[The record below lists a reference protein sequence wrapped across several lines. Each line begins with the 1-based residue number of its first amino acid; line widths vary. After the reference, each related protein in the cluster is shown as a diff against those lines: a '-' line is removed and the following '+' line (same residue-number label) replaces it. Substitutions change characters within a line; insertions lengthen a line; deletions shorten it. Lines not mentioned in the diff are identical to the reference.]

1 MPAAHVCCVLVT
13 HLVEV
18 WIGSYG
24 LLAVLVLMTLE
35 SALVPIPS
43 EVVMTFA
50 GVLAAA
56 GRLDF
61 GLALAAGIVGNV
73 LGSVIAWTIG
83 RVGGRPLAERFG
95 RYVLVSHEDLDRAER
110 WFARHGEPAVI
121 IGRMLPVVRSVIALP
136 AGIAEMPLRKLVL
149 YTFVGSVP
157 FVVALG
163 LAGYWLGDAVGGLTH
178 AVEVLGVLCGVA
190 LVALVV
196 GVLARRAIA
205 RRNLIASER

>member
-1 MPAAHVCCVLVT
+1 VAVT
-13 HLVEV
+13 HLLEA
-18 WIGSYG
+18 WIGTYG
-24 LLAVLVLMTLE
+24 VLSVFVLMTLE

-61 GLALAAGIVGNV
+61 GLALAAGILGNV
-73 LGSVIAWTIG
+73 LGSAIAWTIG

-110 WFARHGEPAVI
+110 WFDRHGEPAVI
-121 IGRMLPVVRSVIALP
+121 IGRLLPVVRSVIALP
-136 AGIAEMPLRKLVL
+136 AGIAEMPLAKLVR

-163 LAGYWLGDAVGGLTH
+163 LAGYWFGNAVGGLTH
-178 AVEVLGVLCGVA
+178 AIEVLGILCGVT
-190 LVALVV
+190 LVVLVV
-196 GVLARRAIA
+196 GVLLRRAVARRKVAVGG
-205 RRNLIASER
+205 R

>member
-1 MPAAHVCCVLVT
+1 MT
-13 HLVEV
+13 HLLEA

-24 LLAVLVLMTLE
+24 LIAILVLMTLE
-35 SALVPIPS
+35 SMLVPIPS

-56 GRLDF
+56 GKLDF
-61 GLALAAGIVGNV
+61 AFALALGIIGNV
-73 LGSVIAWTIG
+73 IGSVIAWAIG

-110 WFARHGEPAVI
+110 WFARHGEAAVI
-121 IGRMLPVVRSVIALP
+121 IGRLLPVVRSVIALP
-136 AGIAEMPLRKLVL
+136 AGIAEMPLSKLVA

-163 LAGYWLGDAVGGLTH
+163 LAGYWLGSAVGGLTQ
-178 AVEVLGVLCGVA
+178 AIEVLGVLCAVA
-190 LVALVV
+190 LVGLIVVALTRRA
-196 GVLARRAIA
+196 LARRNQVAA
-205 RRNLIASER
+205 EH